1 MEKRNRGL
9 NRKGFAPELQEA
21 MNLFNQ
27 DMNDLKWFPEAE
39 ILYAQEEDR
48 DLFSDEKNYKLFVKR
63 MCREYARTIFKALN
77 QLYYKRLENPDETFP
92 MFSWNMV
99 IAYDNAIYRFRT
111 TQADG
116 THIYPLVWELN
127 SELAMVMVVRSL
139 ARANLLYFTTKN
151 IDSLRIDFRSHLTDV
166 IMDMDKYEFIPSS
179 PDF

>member
-1 MEKRNRGL
+1 MNERNRGL

-27 DMNDLKWFPEAE
+27 DMNDLKWFPEIE
-39 ILYAQEEDR
+39 ILQAQEQCR
-48 DLFSDEKNYKLFVKR
+48 LLTSDEKKDTLFVKR

-77 QLYYKRLENPDETFP
+77 ELYNKRLENPDETFP
-92 MFSWNMV
+92 MYSWNMV

-127 SELAMVMVVRSL
+127 SELAMVMVIRSL
-139 ARANLLYFTTKN
+139 ARANLLYFTSKN
-151 IDSLRIDFRSHLTDV
+151 FDSARIDFRSHLKDV
-166 IMDMDKYEFIPSS
+166 IMDIDKYEFVPAR
-179 PDF
+179 F